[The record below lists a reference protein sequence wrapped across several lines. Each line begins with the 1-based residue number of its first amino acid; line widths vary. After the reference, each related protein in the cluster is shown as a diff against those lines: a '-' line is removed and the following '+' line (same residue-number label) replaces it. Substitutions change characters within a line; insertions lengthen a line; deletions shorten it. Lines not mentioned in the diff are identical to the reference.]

1 MKISILVMVVFVCS
15 VVAINNPRRGGK
27 ASATVGADLF
37 VRGKYLEFAVNP
49 SGGLGSRPI
58 LSGRAYTGTT
68 PPAYVH
74 KAAGQT
80 RLGVV
85 VDYGMDGWNVGTP
98 AKSGDAFLEGWD
110 DVGWR
115 LTWNGPTNGLE
126 EFEQYPLMEADDDDA
141 DESFYKYR
149 GCIKCSNG
157 IRADGICDE
166 TVQDC
171 TCNLETTA
179 STYLDCPFR
188 KWDMTTISINRTQ
201 DSQNKTTIVFVG
213 DAIAKVFHNSTT
225 GSLRE
230 TGEKIRVTKVMM
242 HNYNDLH
249 VIEHATLLNIGTI
262 PLTDVSI
269 IYHIVPTLENF
280 QGYSSTNASL
290 AFANHVSIPYQS
302 TAGKTL
308 VQARGQ
314 KFNMTVGLGTNDQDG
329 RAWFQTANTWREA
342 PVGRDL
348 SNKIFNTDA
357 KAQQGEHLSE
367 DVIAL
372 GFKVAS
378 LPVGQQVT
386 KSMFWAFSLSAI
398 PNAFTQLE
406 VAYSTGIT
414 SGAMTTGVTT
424 ELSTGITTGAVS
436 TGEISTGEF
445 TTGQTTGV
453 TTELSTGITTGD
465 ISTGE
470 TTGVT
475 TELSTGVTTGITTE
489 LSTGITSG
497 DITTQAVSTGLT
509 SGLITTGDVTS
520 QDITTGDEVPVTT
533 HAETTAVVPGP
544 NQGTTGIEVPV
555 TSGNPNV
562 TVTSGKITGGE
573 TFVTTVDP
581 DVVRVTTAE
590 DAAVKE
596 RNVKIIASVFGVA
609 GFILLVLCVGGVIL
623 AVRRMQKNPVV

>member
-1 MKISILVMVVFVCS
+1 MKISILVMVLVVCS
-15 VVAINNPRRGGK
+15 VNAINNPRRGGK
-27 ASATVGADLF
+27 PSATVGADLF

-49 SGGLGSRPI
+49 SGGLGSRPV

-68 PPAYVH
+68 PPNYVH
-74 KAAGQT
+74 KAAGQN

-98 AKSGDAFLEGWD
+98 TKSGDAFLEGLD

-115 LTWNGPTNGLE
+115 VSWNGPSMGLE
-126 EFEQYPLMEADDDDA
+126 EFEQYPMMDADDDDA

-149 GCIKCSNG
+149 GCIKCLNG
-157 IRADGICDE
+157 VRQDGCDE

-171 TCNLETTA
+171 TCNLDTTA
-179 STYLDCPFR
+179 NTYLDCPFR
-188 KWDMTTISINRTQ
+188 KWDMTTVSINRTQ

-213 DAIAKVFHNSTT
+213 DAIARVFGNSTT

-269 IYHIVPTLENF
+269 MYHIVPTLENF
-280 QGYSSTNASL
+280 QGYVSNNPNTS
-290 AFANHVSIPYQS
+290 FANFVSIPYQQS
-302 TAGKTL
+302 AGKTL

-314 KFNMTVGLGTNDQDG
+314 KFNMTVGLGTNDQDAK
-329 RAWFQTANTWREA
+329 AWYQTASKWREA

-348 SNKIFNTDA
+348 SNKIFSTDA
-357 KAQQGEHLSE
+357 KTQQGEHLSE

-386 KSMFWAFSLSAI
+386 KSMFWAFSLTAI

-436 TGEISTGEF
+436 TGEISTGVTTGETTGITSGITTGDI
-445 TTGQTTGV
+445 TTGQTTGI
-453 TTELSTGITTGD
+453 TTGETTGITTGQTTGITTGITTGETTGISTGITTGD
-465 ISTGE
+465 
-470 TTGVT
+470 VT
-475 TELSTGVTTGITTE
+475 SA
-489 LSTGITSG
+489 
-497 DITTQAVSTGLT
+497 DITTK
-509 SGLITTGDVTS
+509 
-520 QDITTGDEVPVTT
+520 DITTGDITT
-533 HAETTAVVPGP
+533 HSFTSAAVPGP
-544 NQGTTGIEVPV
+544 EESTTGTPV
-555 TSGNPNV
+555 TSSEPVANTTGPV
-562 TVTSGKITGGE
+562 ITSGAGNTTEYGITTGVYTEVKI
-573 TFVTTVDP
+573 
-581 DVVRVTTAE
+581 TTAE
-590 DAAVKE
+590 DPAIKE
-596 RNVKIIASVFGVA
+596 RNIKIIASVFGVA

-623 AVRRMQKNPVV
+623 AVRRMQKDPVV